1 MAVIAF
7 PRSGHVSLTASLTDS
22 VRRYVTRH
30 RLSEQERHNLHLAR
44 GRSAVYT
51 ASLGGH
57 PFHA

>member
-7 PRSGHVSLTASLTDS
+7 PRSGHVSLTAS
-22 VRRYVTRH
+22 VRRYITRH